1 MDHQVPI
8 GLPSKAFHALTAHS
22 GEAYYSDKCMDILC
36 GLIYHWIA
44 TTPAAPDHWA
54 GGELDEG
61 EEEYTAFTDADMCR
75 PDPAPPALP
84 IPPVQPAPVVI
95 GSATK
100 GYQWK
105 QLFLPNGT
113 ELRSIYC
120 GRSVYATVENEQIIS
135 DGAATTP
142 SRLANHRGCGTR
154 NAWKTV
160 WLRFPGAT
168 RWELA
173 VRCRDRDMARLAT
186 IFSA

>member
-1 MDHQVPI
+1 MDH
-8 GLPSKAFHALTAHS
+8 H
-22 GEAYYSDKCMDILC
+22 
-36 GLIYHWIA
+36 
-44 TTPAAPDHWA
+44 
-54 GGELDEG
+54 
-61 EEEYTAFTDADMCR
+61 MCQ

-84 IPPVQPAPVVI
+84 IPPVQPPPAVI

-135 DGAATTP
+135 DGTVTTP

-154 NAWKTV
+154 NAWKTL
-160 WLRFPGAT
+160 WLRFPGSV
-168 RWELA
+168 RWLRA
-173 VRCRDRDMARLAT
+173 DRCREV
-186 IFSA
+186 